1 MYHYD
6 ATHIIALILNGFFIT
21 FMPLTIKY
29 GNIFITIVWIILG
42 VINAIYIY
50 RKNAKMKKE
59 QGNKKWICYY
69 AEKIYCVLRRILN

>member
-1 MYHYD
+1 MYRYD
-6 ATHIIALILNGFFIT
+6 ITHTIALVLNIFFVI
-21 FMPLTIKY
+21 FMPLVIKY

-59 QGNKKWICYY
+59 QGNKK
-69 AEKIYCVLRRILN
+69 

>member
-1 MYHYD
+1 MD
-6 ATHIIALILNGFFIT
+6 FFIT

-59 QGNKKWICYY
+59 QGNKK
-69 AEKIYCVLRRILN
+69 

>member
-6 ATHIIALILNGFFIT
+6 ATHIIALILNEFFIT

-59 QGNKKWICYY
+59 QGNKK
-69 AEKIYCVLRRILN
+69 